1 MHFHSLAVL
10 RIPQVEEDP
19 EETARVVNEL
29 TSLELME
36 EIGPKNI
43 MRQIFIR
50 ELKGQINS
58 FSREVYHRIEDLMH
72 PYGSESEDCYEF
84 CDQKGEVESAYENRS
99 CDCVRLPD
107 GRIVSMYDSSVWG
120 KFEIQN
126 GQVFQKKAGPLQ
138 HLKRTHKAKKMRA
151 MPDYPFKKLYKTVHE
166 YATDYCNYEYDEAT
180 GGYGYYC
187 NPNAMWDWY
196 QIGGRWPVTFL
207 VKDTCAEYSFGE
219 RSWGNDNE
227 EFPCPE
233 GYMWVSAARK
243 KDIEWAAMK
252 DWYLQQAKKKFREL
266 EAMFVTGSM
275 EQEKYLH
282 VKDGCVFSFLTLIY
296 KIGEPEEAFLARCS
310 AADGRQF
317 PVSFCDLID
326 EDDWLAQGHDYESPE
341 TDQQLALTWEE
352 TIQQYIDDLD
362 EDDVLVSIDY
372 HM

>member
-1 MHFHSLAVL
+1 
-10 RIPQVEEDP
+10 
-19 EETARVVNEL
+19 
-29 TSLELME
+29 
-36 EIGPKNI
+36 
-43 MRQIFIR
+43 
-50 ELKGQINS
+50 
-58 FSREVYHRIEDLMH
+58 
-72 PYGSESEDCYEF
+72 
-84 CDQKGEVESAYENRS
+84 
-99 CDCVRLPD
+99 
-107 GRIVSMYDSSVWG
+107 
-120 KFEIQN
+120 
-126 GQVFQKKAGPLQ
+126 
-138 HLKRTHKAKKMRA
+138 
-151 MPDYPFKKLYKTVHE
+151 
-166 YATDYCNYEYDEAT
+166 
-180 GGYGYYC
+180 
-187 NPNAMWDWY
+187 MWDWY
-196 QIGGRWPVTFL
+196 QIGGRWPITFL

-266 EAMFVTGSM
+266 EAMFIAGSM

-282 VKDGCVFSFLTLIY
+282 VKDGGVYSFLTLIY

-310 AADGRQF
+310 TADGRQF

-341 TDQQLALTWEE
+341 NDQQLALTWEE